1 MQAED
6 GSQAAVSN
14 AAQEQGT
21 TKGRPPNKKASVS
34 EKSPDYLAQRFQG
47 DGVRYKAKLI
57 GVDDVAEA
65 QGDKMCLDSMMKLK
79 GQEIAARQRGLH
91 KQRVWLKVSDT
102 CVRIIDE
109 KTGAVEHKHELER
122 ISSVKKDDSQPR
134 AFSYVYAHEGTF
146 KLFFIKMANLADP
159 VIEDIKDA
167 FQIAS
172 AERSETLS
180 TQQNGPC
187 LLLDEHV
194 AIPPKGLDVIDLF
207 NPLPSSPAQLSA
219 LTSCQDEL
227 NSVFNGT
234 PATSTLEAASLAPT
248 HWTSCSATGF
258 LGQSAKANLTAWG
271 PAGQPSVTS
280 PGSLGP
286 WGSAGQPSVTSP
298 GSLGPWGSAGQPSVT
313 SPGSLG
319 PWGSAG
325 QHSVTSPGSLGPWG
339 LAGQPS
345 VTSPG
350 SLGPWGSAGQPS
362 VTSPGSLGPWGSAG
376 QPSVTSPGSLGPW
389 GSAGQPSVTSPGS
402 LGPWGSAGQPS
413 VTSLGS
419 LGPWGSAG
427 QPSVTSPGSLGP
439 YGSAGQPSVTSPGS
453 PGPWGSAGQPS
464 VTSPGSLGPYG
475 SAGQPSVTSPGSLG
489 PWGSAGQPSV
499 TSPGSPG
506 PWGSAGQPSV
516 TSPGSLGPYGSAGQP
531 SVTSPGSLGPWGS
544 SGQPSVTSPGSPG
557 PWGSSGQPSTPSP
570 GSLGPYGSA
579 GRPSVTSLGS
589 PGSWDQQQTV
599 SGRGQPSMEPQT
611 GTQPLGLWTQPAG
624 SMARVTAGFFA
635 TVGEVS
641 SSGEMMF
648 PQLSVASTSDQH
660 AALQN
665 HPAQAGLQPTFG

>member
-180 TQQNGPC
+180 TQNGPC

-298 GSLGPWGSAGQPSVT
+298 GSLGPWGSSGQPST
-313 SPGSLG
+313 P
-319 PWGSAG
+319 
-325 QHSVTSPGSLGPWG
+325 
-339 LAGQPS
+339 
-345 VTSPG
+345 
-350 SLGPWGSAGQPS
+350 
-362 VTSPGSLGPWGSAG
+362 
-376 QPSVTSPGSLGPW
+376 
-389 GSAGQPSVTSPGS
+389 
-402 LGPWGSAGQPS
+402 
-413 VTSLGS
+413 
-419 LGPWGSAG
+419 
-427 QPSVTSPGSLGP
+427 
-439 YGSAGQPSVTSPGS
+439 
-453 PGPWGSAGQPS
+453 
-464 VTSPGSLGPYG
+464 
-475 SAGQPSVTSPGSLG
+475 
-489 PWGSAGQPSV
+489 
-499 TSPGSPG
+499 
-506 PWGSAGQPSV
+506 
-516 TSPGSLGPYGSAGQP
+516 SPGSLGPYGSAGQP

-665 HPAQAGLQPTFG
+665 HPAQAGLQPQTFG